1 MKQNQS
7 HRQILLGSLLLSLL
21 WPALLAAQPA
31 AACPPQGY
39 SKESLLELRQKG
51 FEQADEKSR
60 NALARGLLACVA
72 EPDPELRDGVAFE
85 GISTWLRTGQLN
97 AETYQVLYSGLLLQL
112 QAAPDRAGFRQPFA
126 ALILA
131 EVARVDR
138 LQPSL
143 SVDQREQ
150 LVTAAAAYLAGVKDY
165 RGFSASEGWRHGVAH
180 GADLALQLVLNEAI
194 NAEQIEV
201 LLAAVSSQ
209 VSPEG
214 ETFYIYGEPGRLA
227 RVVFYAHR
235 RDVLAAEY
243 WQDWFAAI
251 AAPAPLPD
259 WPEAFSSQ
267 AGLAKRHNTL
277 AFLLAMHFNAT
288 AADDEPGKALDQWV
302 MQALAQLP

>member
-1 MKQNQS
+1 MSLFWLAPLWAQS
-7 HRQILLGSLLLSLL
+7 TT
-21 WPALLAAQPA
+21 
-31 AACPPQGY
+31 ACPPQGY

-51 FEQADEKSR
+51 FELADEEAR

-85 GISTWLRTGQLN
+85 GISTWLRASQLT

-126 ALILA
+126 ALTLA

-143 SVDQREQ
+143 SLDQREQ
-150 LVTAAAAYLAGVKDY
+150 LVTAAADYLSAVKDY
-165 RGFSASEGWRHGVAH
+165 RGFSASDGWRHGVAH
-180 GADLALQLVLNEAI
+180 GADLALQLVLNEAVD
-194 NAEQIEV
+194 AEQLKA
-201 LLAAVSSQ
+201 LLAAVGRQ
-209 VSPEG
+209 VSPMG

-235 RDVLAAEY
+235 RDLLATEY
-243 WQDWFAAI
+243 WQEWFAGVAS
-251 AAPAPLPD
+251 PAPLPA
-259 WPEAFSSQ
+259 WSEAFSSQ

-277 AFLLAMHFNAT
+277 AFFLAMHFNAT
-288 AADDEPGKALDQWV
+288 AAEDEKGKELDQWV

>member
-1 MKQNQS
+1 MK
-7 HRQILLGSLLLSLL
+7 HRQLRWQLLLPCVLLSLFWLAPL
-21 WPALLAAQPA
+21 WAQPA
-31 AACPPQGY
+31 AACPPEGY
-39 SKESLLELRQKG
+39 SRESLLELRQAG
-51 FEQADEKSR
+51 FELADEEAR
-60 NALARGLLACVA
+60 NVLARSLLACVA

-85 GISTWLRTGQLN
+85 GISTWLRAGQLN

-126 ALILA
+126 ALILS

-150 LVTAAAAYLAGVKDY
+150 LVTAAAEYLEGVKDY
-165 RGFSASEGWRHGVAH
+165 RGFSAGEGWRHGVAH

-194 NAEQIEV
+194 NAEQIKV

-209 VSPEG
+209 VSPAG

-227 RVVFYAHR
+227 RVLFYAHR

-243 WQDWFAAI
+243 WQDWFAAV
-251 AAPAPLPD
+251 AAPAPLPA
-259 WPEAFSSQ
+259 WSEAFSSQ

-277 AFLLAMHFNAT
+277 AFLLAMHLNAT
-288 AADDEPGKALDQWV
+288 AAGDDQGKVLDQWV
-302 MQALAQLP
+302 MQALQQLP